1 MVRLFNSGALRHRN
15 FRLVFAGN
23 LVSLVGWWMHQV
35 AQPWLVLDLTNSP
48 FYVGLVAAMGTLPV
62 TIFSLFGG
70 VVADRYP
77 KRRVIAITQT
87 AFMAISLGLAA
98 VVLSGVVTL
107 AHVMLAAL
115 MLGTVAAFD
124 IPGRQAFIVDL
135 VGKPDLMNA
144 IALNSSAFNASRVF
158 GPAVAGVLIGT
169 LGVGLCFL
177 ANGLSYIGVL
187 VALALVRVSG
197 GGAIQ
202 LSRST
207 FSTIREGLAYVVEHR
222 PTRTLI
228 LSMATASVFG
238 FSYQVL
244 MPVFARGVLG
254 LGAQAYGWMV
264 SAAGAG
270 ALVGG
275 LGLATFARRVPAG
288 TVVKVA
294 SVAFGVTL
302 ILLGTTRSFPL
313 VLLLL
318 TISGLTMVAQTATTN
333 TLLQTS
339 APDELRGRV
348 MSVYTLA
355 FIGLLPFGALLAGGI
370 AERFGPTTFFLVGGT
385 VCTAVALATAATKS
399 E

>member
-1 MVRLFNSGALRHRN
+1 MVRLFTSGALRHRN
-15 FRLVFAGN
+15 FRLFFAGN

-48 FYVGLVAAMGTLPV
+48 FYVGLVSAMGTLPV
-62 TIFSLFGG
+62 TLFSLFGG

-77 KRRVIAITQT
+77 KRKVIAITQT
-87 AFMAISLGLAA
+87 AFMAISLGLAG

-107 AHVMLAAL
+107 AHVMLAAVL
-115 MLGTVAAFD
+115 LGAVAAFD

-187 VALALVRVSG
+187 AALALVKVSG

-207 FSTIREGLAYVVEHR
+207 FSTIREGLQYVVEDR
-222 PTRTLI
+222 RTRTLI
-228 LSMATASVFG
+228 MLIATASVFG
-238 FSYQVL
+238 FSYQVI
-244 MPVFARGVLG
+244 MPVFARSVLG

-288 TVVKVA
+288 RVVKVA

-313 VLLLL
+313 VLVLLM
-318 TISGLTMVAQTATTN
+318 ISGLTMVAQTATTN

-385 VCTAVALATAATKS
+385 VCTAVALATAAMKS